1 MNTYKIKPLYKS
13 FVWGSDKLVEKYHLS
28 PELKNIGTIYC
39 VIAIEGALDNLVE
52 ETGETL
58 SSFYKSHR
66 ELFGCDEEHFP
77 VRMTIT
83 CNDSYQSYQIHPDD
97 DYALEHEG
105 TKGKVSGSV
114 ALFPKEGQVRS
125 MLFGNK
131 CKTLEEFKELVEKE
145 DWDNLFQIVER
156 PSGAWLH
163 TPAGLIHGGKGNG
176 AISATW
182 GSNGDITYRFFD
194 YHRNDPERPLHMQ
207 QCYDTVNI
215 PEVEYEKPEVVKPQL
230 SGELQIYNYYDKAK
244 EYVAKRI
251 KCYGKGQYEYSGF
264 MFYTCVDGSGAIEG
278 RKLEAGETLLVPK
291 GYGPVSI
298 EGEMDV
304 IMLSYHQ

>member
-13 FVWGSDKLVEKYHLS
+13 FVWGGDKLIKKYNLDS
-28 PELKNIGTIYC
+28 SLKNIGTIYC
-39 VIAIEGALDNLVE
+39 VIAIENDLDNIVE

-58 SSFYKSHR
+58 SNFYKNNP
-66 ELFGCDEEHFP
+66 EIFGCTESIFP

-83 CNDSYQSYQIHPDD
+83 CNDSYQSYQIHPNDE
-97 DYALEHEG
+97 YALEHEG
-105 TKGKVSGSV
+105 TKGKVSGSI
-114 ALFPKEGQVRS
+114 ALFPEEGSVRK

-131 CKTLEEFKELVEKE
+131 CKTLEEFKDLVDKE
-145 DWDNLFQIVER
+145 DWDNLFEVVER

-182 GSNGDITYRFFD
+182 GTNGDITYRFFD
-194 YHRNDPERPLHMQ
+194 YHRDDPNRPLHMQ

-215 PEVEYEKPEVVKPQL
+215 PEVEYEKPKVIEPDVDGDL
-230 SGELQIYNYYDKAK
+230 EIFNYYEKSY

-251 KCYGKGQYEYSGF
+251 KCHGKGIYEYSNF
-264 MFYTCVDGSGAIEG
+264 MFYTCVNGSGKVAG
-278 RKLEAGETLLVPK
+278 RELGIGETLLVPQN
-291 GYGPVSI
+291 YGPVEI
-298 EGEMDV
+298 EGEIDL